1 MLNISCNVIL
11 DLIPLVKDGVA
22 SDDSTI
28 IVNDH
33 IKICANCKSEFE
45 TLDAINTLQSSI
57 KDKKIISA
65 MKRSVFT
72 TQIIILMAG
81 GFLGVALSNSM
92 GMFYNFMIMPI
103 VGGVSVVALK
113 RKWYMTP
120 IVIFTISY
128 LWIALSEIVSNGFEW
143 IFLYSGLYYGTIY
156 TVLVLLGVLIAMLL
170 KITFKKER

>member
-22 SDDSTI
+22 SDDSAI

-33 IKICANCKSEFE
+33 IKICENCKSEFE
-45 TLDAINTLQSSI
+45 TLDSINTLQSSI

-65 MKRSVFT
+65 MKHSIFI

-81 GFLGVALSNSM
+81 GVLGVALSNSM

-103 VGGVSVVALK
+103 VGGVSVVSLK
-113 RKWYMTP
+113 RKWYVTP
-120 IVIFTISY
+120 IIIFAISY
-128 LWIALSEIVSNGFEW
+128 LWTTISEIWSSGFEW

-156 TVLVLLGVLIAMLL
+156 TGLVLLGVLIAMLL
-170 KITFKKER
+170 KITFKRGR

>member
-1 MLNISCNVIL
+1 MNISCNVIL

-28 IVNDH
+28 IVNKH
-33 IKICANCKSEFE
+33 IKACASCKSEFE
-45 TLDAINTLQSSI
+45 TLDVINPMQSSI
-57 KDKKIISA
+57 KDKKVIFA
-65 MKRSVFT
+65 MKRSIFV

-81 GFLGVALSNSM
+81 GVLGVALSNSM

-103 VGGVSVVALK
+103 LGGVSVVALK
-113 RKWYMTP
+113 RKWYLTP
-120 IVIFTISY
+120 IVIFIVSY
-128 LWIALSEIVSNGFEW
+128 LWTTISEIVPNGFEW

>member
-22 SDDSTI
+22 SDDSAI

-33 IKICANCKSEFE
+33 IKICENCKSEFE
-45 TLDAINTLQSSI
+45 TLDAINILQSSI

-65 MKRSVFT
+65 MKRSIFI

-92 GMFYNFMIMPI
+92 GMLYNFMIMPI

-113 RKWYMTP
+113 RKWYLTP
-120 IVIFTISY
+120 IIIFAISY
-128 LWIALSEIVSNGFEW
+128 LWTTISEIWSGGFEW

-170 KITFKKER
+170 KITFKRGR